1 MYEIMYEKQD
11 LKKLIEE
18 KKLRK
23 TNATKRIRLAGE
35 NEDLPVYKIDL
46 KYLYYNDKNG
56 RISTDM
62 NKYKDMN
69 NGNFDSLSVDEK
81 NEVIEDFIYNTD
93 IKRNENTKR
102 NIKDIGQQKP
112 GVVLKD
118 GRIIDGNRRFTCL
131 RQLLKKEQNPK
142 YEYFEAIV
150 LDEVS
155 DKEIKRLELELQQGE
170 DKPLDYDPIEKLVE
184 VYNYVI
190 NKGEFSKEEYANSAN
205 LTMTEVNLR
214 IDKANLM
221 IDFLDYMDRNGKFYL
236 AKKMQLDGPLQEI
249 RTIKN
254 KLKDD
259 EEKWAKVRVL
269 LYYYLKMAPEDDM
282 GKYIRQHLKPI
293 IESDKF
299 DEFFEKQLN
308 IMEDIQVTN
317 NVERDVNN
325 NNQEKSCI
333 EEKNNISTEIEL
345 EKENE
350 MAQLRK
356 YRAENEKA
364 QLESRNL
371 VKSYEGDVRWNASRR
386 KPIEQLNE
394 ITNKISV
401 IDSCA
406 ISKMSKE
413 EKDEVRENIENV
425 KKVIEKIEGVL

>member
-69 NGNFDSLSVDEK
+69 NDNFDSLSVDEK

-102 NIKDIGQQKP
+102 NIRDIGQQKP

-131 RQLLKKEQNPK
+131 RQLFKKEQNPK

-293 IESDKF
+293 IDSDKF

-325 NNQEKSCI
+325 NNQEKNCI